1 MPAANAAAAP
11 KKTATPKA
19 RKTAD
24 KKANTLEKKEEKVE
38 KAQTA
43 GTAAEAAKEVET
55 VAAEAAAAE
64 TPATATEEA
73 VNVDS
78 LVASIAEHFSSA
90 EKEIRAGKALLK
102 KLQQAHNKD
111 LKAAAAA
118 LKNGRRQ
125 RVKDPNAPK
134 RAASGIAKPGPIS
147 EELAA
152 FLGEDPKVELARTEV
167 IRRVAA
173 YIKEHKLENPD
184 NRREIRPNAELSKLL
199 GTTSQDEISYFN
211 LQKYMSKHFTKT
223 SAKA

>member
-1 MPAANAAAAP
+1 MPAANAAAAS

-24 KKANTLEKKEEKVE
+24 KKAKAVEKKEEKVE
-38 KAQTA
+38 RAQTA

-64 TPATATEEA
+64 TPATPTEEA

-118 LKNGRRQ
+118 LKGGRRQ

-147 EELAA
+147 AELAA
-152 FLGEDPKVELARTEV
+152 FLGEDPNVELARTEV

-173 YIKEHKLENPD
+173 FIKSQKLENPD
-184 NRREIRPNAELSKLL
+184 NRREIRPNEALAKLL
-199 GTTSQDEISYFN
+199 GTNENDSVTYFN
-211 LQKYMSKHFTKT
+211 LQRYMSRHFTKST
-223 SAKA
+223 S